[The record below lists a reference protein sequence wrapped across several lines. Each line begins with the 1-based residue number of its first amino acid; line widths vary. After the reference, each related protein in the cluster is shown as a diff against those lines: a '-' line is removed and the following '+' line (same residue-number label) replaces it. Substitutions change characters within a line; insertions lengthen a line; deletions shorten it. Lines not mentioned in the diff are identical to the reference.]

1 MTRCTNRIGI
11 LFICILFL
19 LLAPG
24 CTSTYMPTF
33 NNDPQPTPEQEQVQS
48 QPLPIDTSTSRVCVY
63 RFTEPAGHD
72 NIGYTTANSFYRGLE
87 SLGIFPEVVPEFDVP
102 GISLAHQLNRAREK
116 GCNLIFTGGVRL
128 YLDGTQYQESR
139 VVIEA
144 NAYRVDSGENIWHA
158 TVTEA
163 DQPTLSKDY
172 YLYKTTGTEPLPALT
187 LIEKIIENF
196 MDMLRDAVNRAD
208 PAGK

>member
-1 MTRCTNRIGI
+1 MTSCTNRIGI
-11 LFICILFL
+11 LFICSLLL

-24 CTSTYMPTF
+24 CTSKYMPTF
-33 NNDPQPTPEQEQVQS
+33 QKDSQPAPEEEQAQT

-63 RFTEPAGHD
+63 RFTEPAGND
-72 NIGYTTANSFYRGLE
+72 NVGYTAANSFYRGLE
-87 SLGIFPEVVPEFDVP
+87 RHGLFPEVIPEFDVP

-116 GCNLIFTGGVRL
+116 GCNLIFTGSVRL

-144 NAYRVDSGENIWHA
+144 NGYRVDTGENVWYA
-158 TVTEA
+158 TETEA

-172 YLYKTTGTEPLPALT
+172 YLYKTEGKEPLPALT
-187 LIEKIIENF
+187 LIDIITDKF
-196 MDMLRDAVNRAD
+196 MDMMRDATAER
-208 PAGK
+208 